1 MKLEKSDIE
10 TLKQVSLLNDN
21 LLIRKGSKKVM
32 SITPMKTVLF
42 VGELSDVPSYEY
54 DLSLYSVSDLLWN
67 LKFFDENFNLNLYVK
82 KDKVEFFQT
91 KFGKKKFVIEQADKS
106 TLITPNTE
114 LEIDDLNYD
123 FNLPKNIISLSH
135 KLKNRFKELEIKF
148 INQDENTVEYN
159 FTGYKGCNQKWSF
172 RSNKKNEVRQNFPED
187 FRLIFTLNSL
197 ATLKIED
204 YSVSVSPKNVS
215 HFKSVSG
222 NYYYWVALEPRSQF
236 ETKVKKD
243 NSEEIIYLTNS
254 IAKLQ
259 RQLEELKVS

>member
-32 SITPMKTVLF
+32 SITPMKTVFF

-54 DLSLYSVSDLLWN
+54 DLCLYSIEDLIFN
-67 LKFFDENFNLNLYVK
+67 LKFFDEKSDTFLNVK
-82 KDKVEFFQT
+82 KDIVEIIQVN
-91 KFGKKKFVIEQADKS
+91 GDKKLEILQADKS
-106 TLITPNTE
+106 TIITPTKE
-114 LEIDDLNYD
+114 PEVDDLCNYN
-123 FNLPKNIISLSH
+123 FNLPKEIISLSH
-135 KLKNRFKELEIKF
+135 KLKNRFDVLEIKF
-148 INQDENTVEYN
+148 KNQDKSILEYN
-159 FTGYKGCNQKWSF
+159 FAYKNTADLTKLTVQVYNNKSKPKLSNNF
-172 RSNKKNEVRQNFPED
+172 RFVFNLHN
-187 FRLIFTLNSL
+187 L

-204 YSVSVSPKNVS
+204 YFVSVSPKNIS

-222 NYYYWVALEPRSQF
+222 DYYYWVAMELTSQF

-243 NSEEIIYLTNS
+243 NSKKIIYLTNS

-259 RQLEELKVS
+259 RQLEELKV